1 MVAPE
6 QYRTYSLQE
15 HIECKINFRT
25 KYSLSLPQEDRAY
38 TFFIKGKDDAGAPV
52 SVAFVWA
59 TNLELTESNG
69 IRGPALKG
77 GPDPNDPRRTIYNS
91 TLATICSGTA
101 SFLFRSNASKPRV
114 TAEMLIEDLRFQ
126 DTEMPPF
133 DDMSEL
139 HDAEAWTGSTRM
151 STSTDSASPGS

>member
-15 HIECKINFRT
+15 HVECKIDFRS

-38 TFFIKGKDDAGAPV
+38 TFFIKGEDDAGTPI
-52 SVAFVWA
+52 SVAFVW
-59 TNLELTESNG
+59 TTDLELTESNG

-77 GPDPNDPRRTIYNS
+77 GPDANDPRLPLYKS
-91 TLATICSGTA
+91 TLAKICSGTA
-101 SFLFRSNASKPRV
+101 SFLFRSNASTPKV
-114 TAEMLIEDLRFQ
+114 TAELLIEDLRFQ

-139 HDAEAWTGSTRM
+139 YDPKSWTGSTRM
-151 STSTDSASPGS
+151 STSNDSASLWN